1 MKFKGSAALVTV
13 ALGACLLCGCGGSG
27 KDTTASKETTEA
39 ASKDTKENTKESKKD
54 TTEETGKKDTQENAA
69 TEAAD
74 TTAADTESQDTEAQ
88 QTETEEPLVSDDKIY
103 AGIWEQSAMNSALEY
118 AGSSYMVVSTEKAYL
133 RNVEKWLVGIQKIDG
148 SDDTVY
154 YLYVDDKEVV
164 PQSELPSGE
173 GADISEDKIYAGL
186 WEQSAMNNAIEY
198 MGSDYMVV
206 STEKAYLRNVE
217 KWLIG
222 LKKADG
228 SDDTVVYVYV
238 DDSEVVPQA

>member
-39 ASKDTKENTKESKKD
+39 ASKDTKESNKESKKD
-54 TTEETGKKDTQENAA
+54 TTEESGKKDTQENAA

-133 RNVEKWLVGIQKIDG
+133 RNVEKWL
-148 SDDTVY
+148 
-154 YLYVDDKEVV
+154 
-164 PQSELPSGE
+164 
-173 GADISEDKIYAGL
+173 
-186 WEQSAMNNAIEY
+186 
-198 MGSDYMVV
+198 
-206 STEKAYLRNVE
+206 
-217 KWLIG
+217 IG